1 MGLLILPDINL
12 PAILPDLNLLDN
24 VLYTTSKGQVTPGD
38 LIKFVIVLTF
48 SIIFLRVI
56 IIYLR
61 RTLKDHVSKDVGE
74 PILKLLYYGS
84 LVVIFISILPLI
96 GIDPSG
102 LLLAGGV
109 AGIVLG
115 FASQNIVGN
124 LVSGCFLMFERP
136 IKIGDQ
142 VDVNGIAGYVTDIR
156 IISTLI
162 RTYDGLLVR
171 IPNQQVFTT
180 NITNIVGHP
189 VRRFEYTI
197 RIRYSDDAGA
207 AIWLIKDLIDK
218 EPFALL
224 SPSPSVFVNELGDSS
239 VNIVVRIWAPV
250 SEWFGLKTRLLWN
263 IKKTLE
269 ENGIEIPYP
278 QRVLHIKSE
287 TEKKP
292 QLAEEPNI
300 NRLDETEPVLN
311 FEERVLN

>member
-1 MGLLILPDINL
+1 MTLPYINFL
-12 PAILPDLNLLDN
+12 EYT
-24 VLYTTSKGQVTPGD
+24 LYSTSKGPVTAED
-38 LIKFVIVLTF
+38 LIKFMIILSFSVFFFRVLT
-48 SIIFLRVI
+48 V
-56 IIYLR
+56 YLR
-61 RTLKDHVSKDVGE
+61 RSLKDRVSKDVGE
-74 PILKLLYYGS
+74 TVLKLFYYGS
-84 LVVIFISILPLI
+84 LIIVFISILPLI
-96 GIDPSG
+96 GFDPTG
-102 LLLAGGV
+102 FLLAGGV

-142 VDVNGIAGYVTDIR
+142 VEVNGIAGYVTDIR

-197 RIRYSDDAGA
+197 RIRYSDDASA
-207 AIWLIKDLIDK
+207 AIRLIKDLIDK

-224 SPSPSVFVNELGDSS
+224 SPSPSVFVNELADSS
-239 VNIVVRIWAPV
+239 VEIAVRIWAPV

-278 QRVLHIKSE
+278 QRVLYIKSE
-287 TEKKP
+287 AVKGQQRTGELKEK
-292 QLAEEPNI
+292 QFEQN
-300 NRLDETEPVLN
+300 EPVLN